1 MPGDMAVSEVAEV
14 QYSFPRLT
22 AELTAVERLRQGRR
36 DDDTLG
42 PIIIE
47 SDNR

>member
-1 MPGDMAVSEVAEV
+1 MPGDVAVSEVAEV
-14 QYSFPRLT
+14 QYCFPRLT
-22 AELTAVERLRQGRR
+22 AELAAVERLRQNRQ

-42 PIIIE
+42 PIIME